1 MPAAL
6 PDLRG
11 FLIDLDGVVY
21 TGTEVIPGAP
31 EFFALLRARSV
42 PFLLITNNSSRRAEQ
57 FAARLEQMGI
67 PVAPEEILTSAQA
80 TAETLAASAQSG
92 SRVFVIGEEG
102 LRSQLEAHGF
112 ILVDDS
118 SDVDYVVVGLDRGFD
133 YRKLTLAVRAVAAG
147 AQFVG
152 SNPDATLPLEDGIY
166 PGAGSF
172 QAAITTAT
180 GVPPMIVG
188 KPEPTMITLGLR
200 HLGCAPA
207 LCGVVGDR
215 LDTDILGGQRAGA
228 TTILVLTGIS
238 TLADV
243 ETSAVKPDYVLQDLT
258 ELGRRIG

>member
-1 MPAAL
+1 VVASL
-6 PDLRG
+6 ENLRG
-11 FLIDLDGVVY
+11 YMVDLDGVVY
-21 TGTEVIPGAP
+21 TGSEVIPGAP
-31 EFFALLRARSV
+31 RFFELLRQREI

-67 PVAPEEILTSAQA
+67 PVEPEEILTSAQA
-80 TAETLAASAQSG
+80 TAETLAASAQPG
-92 SRVFVIGEEG
+92 SRAFVIGEEG
-102 LRSQLEAHGF
+102 LRSQLAAHGF
-112 ILVDDS
+112 VLVDDS
-118 SDVDYVVVGLDRGFD
+118 PDVDYVVVGLDRAFD
-133 YRKLTLAVRAVAAG
+133 YRKLTLAIRAVAAG

-200 HLGCAPA
+200 RLRCEPA

-238 TLADV
+238 TVADV
-243 ETSAVKPDYVLQDLT
+243 ESSAVKPDYVLHDLT
-258 ELGRRIG
+258 DLGRRIG